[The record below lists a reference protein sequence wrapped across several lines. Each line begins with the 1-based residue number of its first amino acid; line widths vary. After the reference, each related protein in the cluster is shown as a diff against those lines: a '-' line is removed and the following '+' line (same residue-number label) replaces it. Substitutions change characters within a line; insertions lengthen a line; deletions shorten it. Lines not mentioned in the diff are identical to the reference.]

1 MADGI
6 RKNLIGTIFYARYEN
21 ADIRTRKKAR
31 LLAPAAAAIGILALL
46 LGGLMAATGAAI
58 VAAMLIALALFCGL
72 ILFFVA
78 RGRYQ
83 LASSLFVY
91 GLFAVMFAAIKFDEY
106 VSVYEC
112 YVFGT
117 LGSFLLITAGLLATS
132 RVHVHALTILNLA
145 AIALLYVAD
154 SLPREVTPSALAIQ
168 SLGTS
173 GVLVLAGGMFSS
185 FTVKMQRVLVD
196 ECVRSSESARL
207 QFEKTTAAVQNT
219 QESAASIS
227 ASLSEAAEALAVAAR
242 ELQEV
247 AADEARGISALDEAL
262 DLGETSERLVAAGQ
276 ERLGSALAA
285 YSDKVLE
292 ASASVAQMLMSLREI
307 SAAASERSGGVEAL
321 AALAKDG
328 DERVSD
334 VALSIDGI
342 VRATVHMSEMNTLI
356 GGVAQRTNL
365 LGMNASIEAAHAGA
379 AGKGFGV
386 VAEEIR
392 KLSEETA
399 NGSGTIAKLL
409 SDTQLA
415 VGKASSAGKETGQ
428 FLARMAEEIQRVAI
442 TLGSLLERM
451 AELSAGTA
459 EVSGAIDGFRDLA
472 GSAFSAADES
482 AKAMRE
488 SSLRSADARKVA
500 LRLKASA
507 ERVAQACEGLLG
519 QAERIQ
525 RLGEENARSVER
537 LSLSLAEA

>member
-1 MADGI
+1 MTDGKREI
-6 RKNLIGTIFYARYEN
+6 ALGTKFYQRYDG
-21 ADIRTRKKAR
+21 ADIRTRKKVR
-31 LLAPAAAAIGILALL
+31 LLAPAAAVIGLFALL
-46 LGGLMAATGAAI
+46 LGALMAITGAVI
-58 VAAMLIALALFCGL
+58 VAIMMMALAVFCGL
-72 ILFFVA
+72 ILFFVIK
-78 RGRYQ
+78 GRYQ

-117 LGSFLLITAGLLATS
+117 LGSFLLITTGLLATS
-132 RVHVHALTILNLA
+132 RVHVHILTLLNLA
-145 AIALLYVAD
+145 AIALLYVVD
-154 SLPREVTPSALAIQ
+154 SLPLEGVPSALAIQ

-196 ECVRSSESARL
+196 ECVLSSEAARL

-219 QESAASIS
+219 QEAAASVS
-227 ASLSEAAEALAVAAR
+227 ASLSSAAHELAVAAR
-242 ELQEV
+242 ELQDV
-247 AADEARGISALDEAL
+247 AADEAKGVSALDEVL
-262 DLGETSERLVAAGQ
+262 ELGEASERMVAAGQ
-276 ERLGSALAA
+276 ERLGSALSA
-285 YSDKVLE
+285 YSAKVLE

-328 DERVSD
+328 DERVSY
-334 VALSIDGI
+334 VAQSIDGI
-342 VRATVHMSEMNTLI
+342 VRATGHMNEMNSLI
-356 GGVAQRTNL
+356 GDVAKRTNL
-365 LGMNASIEAAHAGA
+365 LGMNASIEAAHAGT

-392 KLSEETA
+392 KLSEEAST
-399 NGSGTIAKLL
+399 GSSAIARLL
-409 SDTQLA
+409 SDTQEA

-428 FLARMAEEIQRVAI
+428 FFARMAEEIQRVSN

-451 AELSAGTA
+451 AELSTGTA

-472 GSAFSAADES
+472 ASAFSAADES

-488 SSLRSADARKVA
+488 SSSRSADARNVA
-500 LRLKASA
+500 SGLKASA
-507 ERVAQACEGLLG
+507 ERVSLACELLLK
-519 QAERIQ
+519 QAELIQ
-525 RLGEENARSVER
+525 GLGEKNAESVLQLR
-537 LSLSLAEA
+537 LSLTKG